1 MNLKFNDVA
10 SLIGYLNLSGRDIEK
25 NLIHQGTYM
34 LRKNMDAIYFN
45 RKSNGWEIYNY
56 VAFIKK
62 DEIWSSEIL
71 EYLETIINRKYSTS
85 IITDFTKVKDK
96 FLMTLDFNSLNSVF
110 LIRRDCNEP
119 YVLQYA
125 SPLENQK
132 YLPLNKKGL
141 YLWLWNLLKNNNNFY
156 FNGEKVYNILSD
168 DKGSNSIIFCTISL
182 DKHTNHTY
190 INTEDISSIDYI
202 NDKIIILGKSA

>member
-1 MNLKFNDVA
+1 MNLKFNDVP
-10 SLIGYLNLSGRDIEK
+10 SLIGYLNLSGRYIEK

-34 LRKNMDAIYFN
+34 LLKNMDAIYFN
-45 RKSNGWEIYNY
+45 RKSNGWKIYNY
-56 VAFIKK
+56 VAFMKK
-62 DEIWSSEIL
+62 NEIWSYEIL

-96 FLMTLDFNSLNSVF
+96 FLMILDFNSLNSVF

-119 YVLQYA
+119 YMLQYA

-156 FNGEKVYNILSD
+156 FNGEKVYSILSD
-168 DKGSNSIIFCTISL
+168 DKGSNSIIFCTIAS
-182 DKHTNHTY
+182 DKHINHIY
-190 INTEDISSIDYI
+190 KNTEDISSIDYL
-202 NDKIIILGKSA
+202 NDEIIILGKNI